1 MNISSDKEK
10 EMTDSNLYWV
20 FLCSHLCLYP
30 VSPVQI
36 GIFLAA
42 VITHSQK
49 TIQHRGDS
57 ELPAE
62 ATDALFL
69 AHKSNLGFR
78 IFLRKAKTHKCHV
91 YV

>member
-1 MNISSDKEK
+1 MNISSDKER

-20 FLCSHLCLYP
+20 FLCSHLCLHP

-36 GIFLAA
+36 GILAA
-42 VITHSQK
+42 VVITPTEK

-69 AHKSNLGFR
+69 AQDSVLSSQSPQESQDP
-78 IFLRKAKTHKCHV
+78 
-91 YV
+91 

>member
-10 EMTDSNLYWV
+10 EMSDSNSYWV
-20 FLCSHLCLYP
+20 FLCSHLCLHP

-42 VITHSQK
+42 VVITHTQK

-69 AHKSNLGFR
+69 ACESNPGFSP
-78 IFLRKAKTHKCHV
+78 LQS
-91 YV
+91 